1 MQSPLFF
8 LSFFRLS
15 TYVTNNKGKS
25 YPTDF
30 GSHLERKGGNMFV
43 ENICRR
49 LSGVESAQKKA
60 SVLVEAGMETSKAS
74 KEAGLYE
81 SILKMRIL
89 EIKIYLIVKIPVMM
103 ICGVGAG
110 AFLLLML
117 LKNHNALLVA
127 SAVACISGWAASD
140 WLRRKIWDTEAK
152 ICHLDRLLSKKGSA
166 YAGLFF

>member
-8 LSFFRLS
+8 LSFFRLT

-30 GSHLERKGGNMFV
+30 G
-43 ENICRR
+43 
-49 LSGVESAQKKA
+49 KKA

-166 YAGLFF
+166 